1 MLQSRGGDPRDEARF
16 RVLLLEPKARQA
28 ALVDLLARNPF
39 PFWIETEDLRTRM
52 EAGALGEID
61 DPLLPTLRPD
71 GALTAA
77 ELAEKSRRWHIIA
90 PLVDPDGRFDLY
102 KEDRRIKVAE
112 RVATLTGSEK
122 ETYSRLRAD
131 KVVSYLRLYWL
142 YGQTPNALVPN
153 LAGRGGRGSSR
164 LSPSDSPKRGRPRD
178 FVEQHEIVGVN
189 LTPAHEAAIHQA
201 YRKYK
206 PEGWT
211 DRQIWKAALETAG
224 EEVVIDG
231 VRTRMALSAAEG
243 FTLAQFRY
251 SRNKQ
256 FDAAQRFRLEKGD
269 TYFNQVARS
278 RLGSTVE
285 MASGPGSVYQI
296 DATIGDI
303 YLRSVANKE
312 DSVGRPVIYLVLD
325 MYSRMMVGYHV
336 ALHGPSWETARG
348 ALTNA
353 FADKVEYYRSINEPL
368 PPDLIPAKGR
378 CRGLM
383 GDRGW
388 EHLCKAAGEAAHEL
402 RYKLSNLPPYRC
414 DLKGLVEGAFDVA
427 NVEMIHKAPGAWRRR
442 EAGETPNKWDSAY
455 TLAEFRRYLGI
466 QIAKW
471 NNTHV
476 VSAPPPDWDASLGRA
491 PTPVMLWNHGCAV
504 SGAPDDAEEDWI
516 RSMLLPQGRAH
527 ETRQGLKF
535 RGLLFRPSEDRKDL
549 LVRLAAT
556 ANGRHWRD
564 VQVRWH
570 EGTGDWI
577 LVPEGEGF
585 VPYFRTDKDHAF
597 VGLTFD
603 EIDLERKFSNRDRLM
618 QADARSRTSMFLNV
632 RTRKLEAEA
641 RAAGMDGVR
650 RTRRPKADKVARKA
664 EAREGRAAAAE
675 GVLAIHQTNPEQ
687 ATTVSSPAD
696 ERHPPIAP
704 LLSSTVGT
712 HSAAASPEPGIDKPA
727 TENVG
732 GDGSASQQAPTIP
745 SSRAALPGRLEL
757 LMARRSAAKS
767 KSE

>member
-1 MLQSRGGDPRDEARF
+1 MLQSRGDDPGGEARF

-39 PFWIETEDLRTRM
+39 PIWIKIEELRTRM
-52 EAGALGEID
+52 EAGALAEID

-71 GALTAA
+71 EALTAA
-77 ELAEKSRRWHIIA
+77 ELAEKSRRWRIIA
-90 PLVDPDGRFDLY
+90 PLVDSDRRFDLY

-112 RVATLTGSEK
+112 RVETLTGSDDK
-122 ETYSRLRAD
+122 TYSRLRAD
-131 KVVSYLRLYWL
+131 KVISYLRLYWL

-153 LAGRGGRGSSR
+153 LAGRGGRGSPRQAS
-164 LSPSDSPKRGRPRD
+164 SDSPKRGRPRD
-178 FVEQHEIVGVN
+178 FVKQHGIVGVN
-189 LTPAHEAAIHQA
+189 LTAAHEAAIRQA
-201 YRKYK
+201 YRRHK

-211 DRQIWKAALETAG
+211 DRQIWQAALESTG

-231 VRTRMALSAAEG
+231 VHARMPLSVAEG

-251 SRNKQ
+251 SKDKQ
-256 FDAAQRFRLEKGD
+256 FDSAQRFRLEKGD
-269 TYFNQVARS
+269 TYFNQVARPK
-278 RLGSTVE
+278 LGSTVD

-312 DSVGRPVIYLVLD
+312 DSVGRPVLYLVLD
-325 MYSRMMVGYHV
+325 MYSRMIVGYHV

-348 ALTNA
+348 ALINA
-353 FADKVEYYRSINEPL
+353 FADKVDYYMSIGEPL

-388 EHLCKAAGEAAHEL
+388 DHLCKAAGEAANQL
-402 RYKLSNLPPYRC
+402 GYKLSNLPPYRC

-442 EAGETPNKWDSAY
+442 ETGETPNKLDCAY

-471 NNTHV
+471 NSTHV

-491 PTPVMLWNHGCAV
+491 PTPVMLWNHGCNV
-504 SGAPDDAEEDWI
+504 SGAPDDVDEEWI

-535 RGLLFRPSEDRKDL
+535 RGAFFRPPDDRKDL
-549 LVRLAAT
+549 IVRLAAT
-556 ANGRHWRD
+556 AKGRQWRD

-570 EGTGDWI
+570 EGTSDWI

-585 VPYFRTDKDHAF
+585 VPYSRVDKDDAY

-603 EIDLERKFSNRDRLM
+603 EIDLERKFTNRDKLL
-618 QADARSRTSMFLNV
+618 QADARLRTGVFLDV

-641 RAAGMDGVR
+641 RAAGLDGVR
-650 RTRRPKADKVARKA
+650 RTRRPKADKAARKA
-664 EAREGRAAAAE
+664 EVREGRAAAAE
-675 GVLAIHQTNPEQ
+675 DVLAVHQTFAEQ
-687 ATTVSSPAD
+687 ATTVSSVADNRQPAT
-696 ERHPPIAP
+696 PPP
-704 LLSSTVGT
+704 S
-712 HSAAASPEPGIDKPA
+712 SAAPPEAGADRPG
-727 TENVG
+727 TENAV
-732 GDGSASQQAPTIP
+732 GDGATSRGAPAVPSFQAV
-745 SSRAALPGRLEL
+745 LPGRLEL
-757 LMARRSAAKS
+757 LMARRSAAKN